1 MDLYITWQVAA
12 LILVTAAAGL
22 TTVVVLA
29 RIHGLRSFAKM
40 APHDFATTI
49 AIGSVLAGT
58 AMASVP
64 LFQGLAALVALFGVQ
79 HLFQRWRLHGGTAVI
94 DNDPVLLM
102 RGDQVQ
108 WDTLRSAGVTVDD
121 LRSKLREA
129 NVLVYDQVRAVVLEG
144 TGDISVLHGDPD
156 GPRLDP
162 DLLEDVQGLDLD
174 DALPA
179 GWMPDEDRRRSP
191 LAAGT

>member
-1 MDLYITWQVAA
+1 MDMYITWQVAA
-12 LILVTAAAGL
+12 LILVTAAAGV
-22 TTVVVLA
+22 TTVVLLA

-64 LFQGLAALVALFGVQ
+64 LFQGLAALAALFGIQ
-79 HLFQRWRLHGGTAVI
+79 HLVQRWRLHGGSAVV
-94 DNDPVLLM
+94 DNDPLLLM

-108 WDTLRSAGVTVDD
+108 WDAMRSAGITADD
-121 LRSKLREA
+121 LRGKLREA
-129 NVLVYDQVRAVVLEG
+129 NVLSYDQVRAVVLES
-144 TGDISVLHGDPD
+144 TGDVSVLHGAPD

-162 DLLEDVQGLDLD
+162 DLLDDVQGV
-174 DALPA
+174 PA
-179 GWMPDEDRRRSP
+179 AAARPSTWLADEGRSPSP
-191 LAAGT
+191 LASGT